1 MAGSHLKFGKNEG
14 PDESITEGCPG
25 PLQMF
30 AIDLEHYLSFKIV
43 SNVLT

>member
-1 MAGSHLKFGKNEG
+1 MKVSPRGVLG
-14 PDESITEGCPG
+14 
-25 PLQMF
+25 LQIF